1 MHYYA
6 VWHYLSCPKD
16 LLLTEINYTK
26 SFANIS
32 GDKTIIMHTRKPLLF
47 SGTDVWI
54 KKDGDKG
61 FDVTMASFDEAKTC
75 EVFGLYILHKLG
87 GKYWKKWI
95 GLHKDD
101 GLACFENTSGPETE
115 RIRKSFIELFENE
128 FSLNIFSKTKV

>member
-32 GDKTIIMHTRKPLLF
+32 GNKTTIMHTRKPLLF

-61 FDVTMASFDEAKTC
+61 FDVTMASFDEAEIC
-75 EVFGLYILHKLG
+75 EVLLHKLG
-87 GKYWKKWI
+87 EKYGKK
-95 GLHKDD
+95 
-101 GLACFENTSGPETE
+101 
-115 RIRKSFIELFENE
+115 
-128 FSLNIFSKTKV
+128 